1 VRADA
6 LGPRR
11 LGIGAVA
18 TVAAVGADELAMQAV
33 HLVAADLALLTRGV
47 KCLGL
52 RLLRAL
58 LVHRTEY
65 TDAARP
71 RQRRF

>member
-1 VRADA
+1 MRADA

-18 TVAAVGADELAMQAV
+18 TVAAVGADELAMQTV

-47 KCLGL
+47 QYLSGGL

-58 LVHRTEY
+58 LVHRIEY
-65 TDAARP
+65 TGAALS
-71 RQRRF
+71 RQR